1 MTIKVD
7 KSKEFIESG
16 MKLISEYPT
25 QIPKKEKKKEDET
38 RNQRSNG
45 DVILCEMECSTGIK
59 ALQPYS

>member
-38 RNQRSNG
+38 RS
-45 DVILCEMECSTGIK
+45 
-59 ALQPYS
+59 